1 MPSWLLPQMLMCFN
15 ILLYTIFRCEYDYSY
30 FFSLVKISTP
40 FFVLFYNFFFPV
52 PNIKPFTITLFLC
65 LTFFYSINGKVLCF
79 ESIGFLFVT
88 FHPDKFIVLFGI
100 IWCERVCST
109 SYFSSSFWIF
119 FVLLF
124 FSYLNYINFA
134 FSLLFYRSCLF
145 LGVGSFFI
153 FLLYSN

>member
-1 MPSWLLPQMLMCFN
+1 MPFLVIMPSWLLPQMLMCFN

-100 IWCERVCST
+100 IWCGRVCST
-109 SYFSSSFWIF
+109 YF
-119 FVLLF
+119 LF
-124 FSYLNYINFA
+124 F
-134 FSLLFYRSCLF
+134 
-145 LGVGSFFI
+145 FFI
-153 FLLYSN
+153 LNIFCPAFFFLISITSISPFPYYFTVHVYSSE